1 MMSCCLHLS
10 LKNTGY
16 LQLLSCYIKFM
27 GLTLVGCWAAASIQ
41 REVLHTTYHCMS
53 EQVVQG
59 DMTQIEIE
67 VFTLGEAA
75 RKKIPPRFRKLLTP

>member
-10 LKNTGY
+10 LKNTGC
-16 LQLLSCYIKFM
+16 LQLLSCYITFM
-27 GLTLVGCWAAASIQ
+27 GLTLVGCWAAASSQ
-41 REVLHTTYHCMS
+41 RQALHTTYLHMS

-59 DMTQIEIE
+59 DMTQTEME

-75 RKKIPPRFRKLLTP
+75 REKTHPDLESF

>member
-1 MMSCCLHLS
+1 MMNCCLHLS

-16 LQLLSCYIKFM
+16 LQLLSSYITFM
-27 GLTLVGCWAAASIQ
+27 GLTLVRCWAAASSQ
-41 REVLHTTYHCMS
+41 RQVLHTTYLSMS

-59 DMTQIEIE
+59 DMTQTEIE

-75 RKKIPPRFRKLLTP
+75 KKKTHPDLESF